1 MGERVTKAKI
11 PRIGL
16 TTSTDDGG
24 AGGPDRVCILT
35 KTAYPNWVERAGGL
49 PLLLPNLSPELAGPA
64 LDGLDGLLLTGG
76 KDVHPLV
83 YGAEPERYLGT
94 TDPQRDRFEMP
105 LIREALARGLP
116 LLAIC
121 RGLQALN
128 AATGGTL
135 RQDLASDADATVQH
149 RMDVVGENVPHHS
162 IEIERDSLL
171 HLLLGATRVAVNSYH
186 HQAADQLGE
195 GLRVS
200 ARALD
205 GTIEALEGASG
216 RFVLAVQ
223 WHPEVMPADNEVTR
237 AIFEGFVAACR
248 SRRGA

>member
-1 MGERVTKAKI
+1 VTKAKL

-24 AGGPDRVCILT
+24 VGGPDRLRILT
-35 KTAYPNWVERAGGL
+35 KIAYPNWVERAGGL

-64 LDGLDGLLLTGG
+64 LDELDGVLLTGG
-76 KDVHPLV
+76 KDVHPFV
-83 YGAEPERYLGT
+83 YGAEPERHLGI

-105 LIREALARGLP
+105 LIREALARRLP

-135 RQDLASDADATVQH
+135 RQDLAHDKDATVQH
-149 RMDVVGENVPHHS
+149 RMEVVGENTPHHTV
-162 IEIERDSLL
+162 EIEPDSLL
-171 HLLLGATRVAVNSYH
+171 HRLLGATRVAVNSFH
-186 HQAADQLGE
+186 HQAADRLGD

-200 ARALD
+200 ARTLD
-205 GTIEALEGASG
+205 GTIEALEGATG
-216 RFVLAVQ
+216 HFVLAVQ
-223 WHPEVMPADNEVTR
+223 WHPEVMPPDDLVSR
-237 AIFEGFVAACR
+237 ALFEGFVAACR
-248 SRRGA
+248 ARCG